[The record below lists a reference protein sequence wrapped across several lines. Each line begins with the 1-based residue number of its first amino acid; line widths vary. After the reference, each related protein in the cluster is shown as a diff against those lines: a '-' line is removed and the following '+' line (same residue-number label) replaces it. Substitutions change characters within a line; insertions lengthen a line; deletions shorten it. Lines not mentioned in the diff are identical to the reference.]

1 MTISKVLSQKE
12 ISHNESALGEHFDS
26 HAQVLVN
33 PINCVGVMGKG
44 LALEFKRRYPVLLA
58 MQVAR

>member
-1 MTISKVLSQKE
+1 MKVL
-12 ISHNESALGEHFDS
+12 LGNIFDS